1 MNIRNEIGKKLK
13 EANDMMID
21 SLEFDK
27 DYRENRL
34 TEREKEIYWLGVWN
48 SFNYALMLLN
58 EQEKEIKQVYPKKPR
73 RR

>member
-58 EQEKEIKQVYPKKPR
+58 EQEKSHPIGMCGLL
-73 RR
+73 